1 VPRLVRAGYEVVAL
15 SRGERSPYH
24 EAPEW
29 RAVQRVSAD
38 RDAEDAAGT
47 FGDRGLAAG
56 AAGWFGR
63 QPALDLVDWT
73 DFEERVGSAHAGVT
87 RDHIERSI
95 AASVD
100 RSRSVLGYAARSS
113 SLEAMR
119 ESLSWL
125 ADNDQIDVGDKHSDA
140 EWLLIDEPDLR
151 SRRLRARS

>member
-29 RAVQRVSAD
+29 RAVQRVSAG

-87 RDHIERSI
+87 RHGSTAHPEQGC
-95 AASVD
+95 VQYT
-100 RSRSVLGYAARSS
+100 GT
-113 SLEAMR
+113 
-119 ESLSWL
+119 
-125 ADNDQIDVGDKHSDA
+125 
-140 EWLLIDEPDLR
+140 
-151 SRRLRARS
+151 RRLGQYVSPRY